1 MKCLVLNTNDSLA
14 ARSIVPVVLHG
25 LTYPLQH
32 GFCTP
37 RIQTHRLAFEAPIC
51 ATVMQLQ
58 IVHWIVSTPGGN
70 RSVILTTI

>member
-1 MKCLVLNTNDSLA
+1 MKSPGLNKGDSLV

-37 RIQTHRLAFEAPIC
+37 RIQIHTLAFEIPIC
-51 ATVMQLQ
+51 ATVMQLHT
-58 IVHWIVSTPGGN
+58 VH
-70 RSVILTTI
+70 